1 MARIVSRD
9 GKDFC
14 LDCNEYI
21 ENIREHIETHHADPN
36 QTQANSRIDRPASR
50 VGSQTRIT
58 SFEKKMKQILST
70 RRLLQI
76 T

>member
-9 GKDFC
+9 GKDC

-36 QTQANSRIDRPASR
+36 QT
-50 VGSQTRIT
+50 
-58 SFEKKMKQILST
+58 
-70 RRLLQI
+70 
-76 T
+76 